1 MSTQKPPPTIDVNEF
16 IVQLEQLERLA
27 NILPIATG
35 AASLGSIGGA
45 VGVASDILTLT
56 PFIVAS
62 GIGAGGVIA
71 LTSYLKHRRETLL
84 SVLETL
90 QSLHK
95 VSEEEYLSFRQRLLL
110 ILAEGPGKPKEISK
124 LERDGN
130 GC

>member
-1 MSTQKPPPTIDVNEF
+1 MSTQKPSPTIDVNEF

-27 NILPIATG
+27 NILPISIG
-35 AASLGSIGGA
+35 AASLGSLGGA

-62 GIGAGGVIA
+62 GIGTGGVIA
-71 LTSYLKHRRETLL
+71 LTRYLKHRRETLL

-110 ILAEGPGKPKEISK
+110 ILAEGPGKPKEISN
-124 LERDGN
+124 LSIE
-130 GC
+130 